1 MAYKCGKCGEVFNDL
16 PQGIIRCPACAYK
29 VFFKVRQPVAKK
41 IQAK

>member
-1 MAYKCGKCGEVFNDL
+1 MYKCGKCGETFDQL

-41 IQAK
+41 VKAQ